1 MACTLLR
8 GLIYF
13 SGGQILLGVKFSLIW
28 GQNYFS
34 GGQILLGDQKYFREV
49 ARNKKYK
56 IYKTL

>member
-1 MACTLLR
+1 M
-8 GLIYF
+8 YF
-13 SGGQILLGVKFSLIW
+13 IEGFNLFKWGPILVGVKFSLIW
-28 GQNYFS
+28 GQNYLS